1 MPSTTKKRKKVNNTK
16 VTLLD
21 YLNIGKRSSSNAKK
35 AKHTASNANAK
46 PAKPKLKEE
55 STTLE
60 KLLEELTLHSTT
72 SINGK
77 KGASEPQGTQLRSS
91 APSREE
97 ALDRQSS
104 MLEGQTKRLIESK
117 PAASL
122 KRDNEPESRGSA
134 AAQKVKLIKLATLAI
149 KKAEEANEGC
159 KGYLLATQYDG
170 ERGVVAVKIYDDEN
184 DRVCVYYDNT
194 GYKPYFLVDLPPD
207 KVQEIRSI
215 VGHPGFDHVE
225 TVEKFDLLRGV
236 KRKLTKIVTKTPD
249 VVRVLRERVPKAW
262 EANIKFHH
270 NYVYDMQLIPGM
282 KYVITNGKL
291 TPLGIEPKSE
301 DERRVIKVFE
311 SEDETTIKTAL
322 TWLPLFEQ
330 PPPRAR
336 RLAVDIEVFTPFKGR
351 VPNASDASYPI
362 ISVAFASNDGFKS
375 IYVLAGRGRAFKNLP
390 PGDAVIEIFDSE
402 RALVIETL
410 KLISSYP
417 VVLTFNGDN
426 FDLPYLYNRAI
437 KLNVPRENIPFRF
450 TRDHVTLTYGVHIDL
465 YKFFSIKA
473 IQSYAFGNAYK
484 EFTLDAIAS
493 ALLGEHKIEI
503 EGTVSDL
510 SLDELA
516 RYNLRDAELTL
527 KLTTFNDDLVWK
539 LIILLMRISKLPI
552 EDVTRSQVSA
562 WIKSLLYWEHR
573 RRGYLIPLPKE
584 IQQLKGQAK
593 SEAIVKGK
601 KYMGALVLDPP
612 KGVFFNIVVLDFASL
627 YPSIIKRWN
636 LSYETVNPLYCPGG
650 KIVEVPDVG
659 HKVCMSVPGLIAQ
672 VVGLLRDFRVKIY
685 KKRAKDKALP
695 QELRAWYDTVQAAMK
710 VYINASYGVFGA
722 SSFPF
727 YAPPVAESVTA
738 IGRHTIR
745 ASLAK
750 AAELGLKVLYGDT
763 DSLFIWHPDEKR
775 LKELQ
780 EYVERE
786 FGLELEVD
794 KVYRV
799 LTFTGLKKNY
809 LGVFEDGTVDVKG
822 LVAKKRNTPEFLKRE
837 FKEVLEYVGRLAT
850 PEDVVKIREAIK
862 RKIKDIYLK
871 LKNYEYNLDELA
883 IHVGLNKP
891 LDSYEKNTPAHVK
904 AARQLAAIG
913 IEVLPGDVISFVK
926 VKTKEGVKPVQLAR
940 LIEVDVDKYLEH
952 VKSTF
957 EQVLKAFNLSWDEV
971 IGSYRLDAFLRTSS
985 SWFVGQKL

>member
-1 MPSTTKKRKKVNNTK
+1 MQMPVSRKRRTSGAKK
-16 VTLLD
+16 TLLD
-21 YLNIGKRSSSNAKK
+21 YLAHNIKNTENRGNSSRKNSTKHVKLDENIFENLLKELSKQEQGTNRSKEAFNTAELPLEKDVVKNAEDASVDKERIKKRDRLAEVMKGSISSGNVIDTNYGKARDIS
-35 AKHTASNANAK
+35 ANAPVLKYFGKGFRK
-46 PAKPKLKEE
+46 PIIVQDDCE
-55 STTLE
+55 
-60 KLLEELTLHSTT
+60 
-72 SINGK
+72 
-77 KGASEPQGTQLRSS
+77 
-91 APSREE
+91 
-97 ALDRQSS
+97 
-104 MLEGQTKRLIESK
+104 
-117 PAASL
+117 
-122 KRDNEPESRGSA
+122 
-134 AAQKVKLIKLATLAI
+134 
-149 KKAEEANEGC
+149 
-159 KGYLLATQYDG
+159 GYLLSTYYDG
-170 ERGVVAVKIYDDEN
+170 DKLSIAVKLYDDRK
-184 DRVCVYYDNT
+184 DTICVYYDST

-207 KVQEIRSI
+207 KVQELRGI
-215 VGHPGFDHVE
+215 VNHPGFDHLEV
-225 TVEKFDLLRGV
+225 TEKYDLLRGV

-249 VVRVLRERVPKAW
+249 VVRVLREKVPKAW

-270 NYVYDMQLIPGM
+270 NYIYDMQLVPGM
-282 KYVITNGKL
+282 KYVVKDGSLRQVYVQNV
-291 TPLGIEPKSE
+291 ES
-301 DERRVIKVFE
+301 DRVRVAEVFKD
-311 SEDETTIKTAL
+311 EDETTINMAL
-322 TWLPLFEQ
+322 AWLPLFEQ
-330 PPPRAR
+330 PPPKAR
-336 RLAVDIEVFTPFKGR
+336 RIAVDIEVYTPFKGR

-362 ISVAFASNDGFKS
+362 ISVAFAASDGFKAVF
-375 IYVLAGRGRAFKNLP
+375 VLGGRGVKLKRIP
-390 PGDAVIEIFDSE
+390 DADGYIEVFDSE
-402 RALVIETL
+402 RALILEAFRIL
-410 KLISSYP
+410 SDYP
-417 VVLTFNGDN
+417 IVLTFNGDN
-426 FDLPYLYNRAI
+426 FDFPYLYNRAI
-437 KLNVPRENIPFRF
+437 KLNIPREVVPFRF
-450 TRDHVTLTYGVHIDL
+450 TRDHVALIYGIHIDL

-484 EFTLDAIAS
+484 EFTLDAIAA
-493 ALLGEHKIEI
+493 ALLGERKIEI

-510 SLDELA
+510 SVDELV

-527 KLTTFNDDLVWK
+527 KLTTFNNDLVWK
-539 LIILLMRISKLPI
+539 LIILLARISKLPI

-636 LSYETVNPLYCPGG
+636 LSYETVNPLHCPGG

-659 HKVCMSVPGLIAQ
+659 HKVCMSIPGLIAQ
-672 VVGLLRDFRVKIY
+672 IVGLLRDFRVKIY
-685 KKRAKDKALP
+685 KKRAKDKSLP
-695 QELRAWYDTVQAAMK
+695 EDVRAWYDTVQSAMK

-745 ASLAK
+745 ASLVK
-750 AAELGLKVLYGDT
+750 AGELGLKVLYGDT
-763 DSLFIWHPDEKR
+763 DSLFIWHPDERK

-794 KVYRV
+794 KVYKV

-809 LGVFEDGTVDVKG
+809 LGVFDDGTVDVKG
-822 LVAKKRNTPEFLKRE
+822 LVAKKRNTPEFLKKE
-837 FKEVLEYVGRLAT
+837 FKEVLGFLSQLST
-850 PEDVVKIREAIK
+850 PEDVIKVREAIK
-862 RKIKDIYLK
+862 KKIRDIYLK

-891 LDSYEKNTPAHVK
+891 LNSYEKTNPAHVK

-926 VKTKEGVKPVQLAR
+926 VKGKEGVKPVQLAR
-940 LIEVDVDKYLEH
+940 LLEVDVDKYLEH

-957 EQVLKAFNLSWDEV
+957 EQVLRAFSLSWDEV
-971 IGSYRLDAFLRTSS
+971 IGAYRLDRFLLARYEP
-985 SWFVGQKL
+985 V